1 MNKLIPFL
9 LLLVSMPSMAQREF
23 DIEVIVFKRSV
34 NPEQTTEA
42 WPNTLPEIDMSKAGS
57 LSNSQYRGSKGVTL
71 LPTSS
76 YELNPQADD
85 LRRHAGFS
93 VLLHTAW
100 RQDDRGRA
108 SAPVFKI
115 KGGKDYSGSFMPDG
129 SVYSDELVESPVD
142 GVIEE
147 SVASPLYELDGK
159 LQIYVQHYLF
169 ADAQFDLKR
178 PSVREVVVET
188 TDYAQPSEEQLD
200 DNVVA
205 GNMQQIEYTTEV
217 EKFLKSYRLDQ
228 KRRMRSGEIHYFDH
242 PLMGMIIQVRRAPT
256 NES

>member
-34 NPEQTTEA
+34 DPEKTTEA
-42 WPNTLPEIDMSKAGS
+42 WPNVLPDIDLTKAGS
-57 LSNSQYRGSKGVTL
+57 LSNAQYRSNKGVQL
-71 LPTSS
+71 LPTST
-76 YELNPQADD
+76 YELTPQADD

-108 SAPVFKI
+108 SAPTFRI

-129 SVYSDELVESPVD
+129 SVYSNDMAESPVD
-142 GVIEE
+142 DVIEE
-147 SVASPLYELDGK
+147 SVAKPQYELNGK
-159 LQIYVQHYLF
+159 LQIYVQHYLY

-178 PSVREVVVET
+178 PSVREVVIET
-188 TDYAQPSEEQLD
+188 TEYAEPTEEQSSD
-200 DNVVA
+200 SVVA

-242 PLMGMIIQVRRAPT
+242 PLMGMIIQVRRAPS